1 MLSLIWKGK
10 LVKPLE
16 SYDPE
21 SIGEYKLIGRLGSGG
36 FGTVYVATKNNGLK
50 FALKVLHQS
59 LSQDLKVLERLSRE
73 AEAIGKV
80 EGKRTVTVHEV
91 VTSGEHIYLAM
102 ELVPGETL
110 DEHIEMQGP
119 LQAAELWSV
128 AQGLAEGL
136 RDIHNAGII
145 HRDLK
150 PSNIIYGA
158 DGVKIVDFG
167 ISVILDHSSITRSG
181 EFLGSIGWRA
191 PEQIRSSTSEEIAGS
206 SDVFNLGLVI
216 AVNLG
221 CHFQRNV
228 IVFLFCYLQ

>member
-80 EGKRTVTVHEV
+80 EGKEPDSSRSRNFGRTH
-91 VTSGEHIYLAM
+91 L
-102 ELVPGETL
+102 
-110 DEHIEMQGP
+110 
-119 LQAAELWSV
+119 
-128 AQGLAEGL
+128 
-136 RDIHNAGII
+136 
-145 HRDLK
+145 
-150 PSNIIYGA
+150 PSH
-158 DGVKIVDFG
+158 G
-167 ISVILDHSSITRSG
+167 ISS
-181 EFLGSIGWRA
+181 
-191 PEQIRSSTSEEIAGS
+191 
-206 SDVFNLGLVI
+206 
-216 AVNLG
+216 
-221 CHFQRNV
+221 
-228 IVFLFCYLQ
+228 